1 MPEFIHVNSED
12 TLKKLNS
19 NSKDKLVK
27 YYMDGC
33 GHCDDLEP
41 IWKLVEKR
49 IKQDHSDTNI
59 LVVQLNANYM
69 NNADLPN
76 VEGFPTISMIKG
88 GKKFEHKGERTE
100 NAIMEFFKKY
110 SSNTMQSGG
119 GKRRKATKK
128 HQKKSRKNK
137 RKHKTKRKRSKK
149 GKGPVISK
157 AKGFMPAKKVQPKSA
172 VFAEA
177 KESNDNYEIARLN
190 RRGNELINEIRNPR
204 SPWSLAAAEQEFN
217 QNKRLYERMYRNVP
231 VAEKVEEDPKIVGA
245 NTVNNSYYNPKTN
258 DGRNDNFTVVSSRRR
273 RGRNTNRVVPISG
286 GTRKKRGGKW
296 SKKYKKSIN
305 CKNPKGFSQK
315 QYCKY
320 GRKRGGM
327 RRALTNDMINTFNN
341 PHDTNFPND
350 CCPCVF
356 RLLGMSPDAV
366 KFYQENFGYGFKS
379 EDLVNAMNTGYP
391 EYNSIMWESPD
402 TTKQTI
408 EENQQILNLIF
419 SSIPNGYAAIG
430 GIRRTDDTAHC
441 ISFAMSDNGTPVVF
455 DAQVSKLYVGPKQ
468 ILDDWLGKLE
478 KNVKHLYILNSFK
491 KDGSNTQLLLDIN
504 GKDLSIFTKNKEVT
518 PKSITEKISTAAT
531 VPLPDDDDD
540 DNDDEKKGGNK
551 KYTRKRTRSRK

>member
-49 IKQDHSDTNI
+49 IKQDHSDTDI
-59 LVVQLNANYM
+59 LIVQLNANYM
-69 NNADLPN
+69 DNADLPN

-100 NAIMEFFKKY
+100 NAIIDFFKKY
-110 SSNTMQSGG
+110 SSNIMQSGG
-119 GKRRKATKK
+119 GKRRKTTKK
-128 HQKKSRKNK
+128 RKKSSK
-137 RKHKTKRKRSKK
+137 RKTKRKRSKK
-149 GKGPVISK
+149 GKGPVMSK
-157 AKGFMPAKKVQPKSA
+157 AKGLMPAKKVQPKSA

-177 KESNDNYEIARLN
+177 KESDDNYEIARLN
-190 RRGNELINEIRNPR
+190 REGNRLLNNIRQPP
-204 SPWSLAAAEQEFN
+204 SPWYDTDAAKLEFN
-217 QNKRLYERMYRNVP
+217 QNKRLYERIIKNAP
-231 VAEKVEEDPKIVGA
+231 IAEIVEKPKIVAA

-258 DGRNDNFTVVSSRRR
+258 DGRTDNFTVVSSRRR
-273 RGRNTNRVVPISG
+273 RGRNTNRIVPISG

-305 CKNPKGFSQK
+305 CKKPKGFSQK

-341 PHDTNFPND
+341 PHNSNFPND

-366 KFYQENFGYGFKS
+366 KFYQENFGAGFQS

-408 EENQQILNLIF
+408 EENQQLLNLIF

-441 ISFAMSDNGTPVVF
+441 ISFAMSDSGQPVVF
-455 DAQVSKLYVGPKQ
+455 DAQSSRLYLGPKQ
-468 ILDDWLGKLE
+468 ILDDWLGKQE
-478 KNVKHLYILNSFK
+478 RNVKYLYILNSFK
-491 KDGSNTQLLLDIN
+491 KDGTNTQLLLDIN
-504 GKDLSIFTKNKEVT
+504 GNDLTIFTKDKNVT
-518 PKSITEKISTAAT
+518 PKSITEKTNIAAT
-531 VPLPDDDDD
+531 VPLPDDDEDD
-540 DNDDEKKGGNK
+540 KKKKGGNK
-551 KYTRKRTRSRK
+551 KYTRKRTRYRK